1 MYKSF
6 PKRFLSIIICLILFL
21 SSISYADTVVV
32 GVAPGSG
39 LNGNKIINQNAS
51 TTYLE
56 NQYSGPGI
64 LPNSSITHNSPIQVQ
79 NLNQSSGQVSAM
91 SLSPNTSDTGP
102 KTTNISS
109 PGAHNQQLAATHQNA
124 GVIANGAY
132 STGAV
137 TNTSD
142 SGPVTQEITAPV
154 AGGESI
160 TSNNYVSEGPGTN
173 EGNSIVSYDTEPE
186 PMQSSTVNYTTSN
199 DGVIIYTVNN
209 NIRAVRPNITA
220 PGALVVNASTRQIY
234 YSKGGLN
241 PFHPAALANLV
252 TASILLTHKK
262 LDDVLIV
269 NASAVTGLESG
280 AHTAKLRAGDT
291 ITVRDAIGA
300 MFVKSCCDV
309 ANVVAEN
316 VAGNVTNFVALMN
329 QTVKNW
335 GCVGTNFTN
344 PTGLNHNSQIT
355 TTYDMAIIMDK
366 VSSDPTLKLM
376 LQQAAYVLPATAHR
390 GVLGLNTSNQLLI
403 PGNKNFYTGLSASRM
418 GYTSK
423 AKYAV
428 ASELDYNGH
437 RLIAIVLNANGTQ
450 WTDSTKLL
458 NFAKVASVEVGN
470 TGTIYNT
477 SLNVASNVSAEAL
490 AGANYIT
497 SIVNFASATGFTPP
511 VAQNTAINQVPAN
524 NIAANNFV
532 ASSVV
537 TNNINNTAFGSLPDT
552 QGIWQ
557 RDNKG
562 WYFIKANGQ
571 SANNEWIKQN
581 GKIYCV
587 DSTGYMITGWRQM
600 TNGNMY
606 YFDPTQGE
614 LRHGTWVNVSTGAY
628 YLQDDGTLAKAP
640 AGQTKQITTSVGT
653 YTIDENGKA
662 IAKIS

>member
-1 MYKSF
+1 MCRSF
-6 PKRFLSIIICLILFL
+6 PKKFLSIMMSVVLL
-21 SSISYADTVVV
+21 STSIVFADNVVI
-32 GVAPGSG
+32 GTAPGVGSI
-39 LNGNKIINQNAS
+39 GNKTVTQNAG
-51 TTYLE
+51 TTYLQ
-56 NQYSGPGI
+56 NQYSGPGL
-64 LPNSSITHNSPIQVQ
+64 LPNSSVTYNTPIQVPDYSQ
-79 NLNQSSGQVSAM
+79 QSGQVTSMAVTN
-91 SLSPNTSDTGP
+91 NTSDTGP
-102 KTTNISS
+102 KTTTITSPAANNALLASTHHQASVIS
-109 PGAHNQQLAATHQNA
+109 
-124 GVIANGAY
+124 NGAFN
-132 STGAV
+132 TGTS

-142 SGPVTQEITAPV
+142 SGPTVHEIKSPSAN
-154 AGGESI
+154 GEAI
-160 TSNNYVSEGPGTN
+160 VSSDKIDNTGPGVTN
-173 EGNSIVSYDTEPE
+173 N
-186 PMQSSTVNYTTSN
+186 QSSNVPANPTPSYSTNTANNVVQDT
-199 DGVIIYTVNN
+199 GVIIYTVNN
-209 NIRAVRPNITA
+209 NIRAVMPNITA
-220 PGALVVNASTRQIY
+220 PAALVVNASTRQIY

-241 PFHPAALANLV
+241 PYHPAALATLV
-252 TASILLTHKK
+252 TASILLNHKR

-280 AHTAKLRAGDT
+280 ANTAKLRAGDT

-329 QTVKNW
+329 QTVRNW

-344 PTGLNHNSQIT
+344 PTGLNNNAQIT

-366 VSSDPTLKLM
+366 VSSDPTLKIM

-390 GVLGLNTSNQLLI
+390 GTLALNTTNQLLI
-403 PGNKNFYTGLSASRM
+403 PGNKNFYTGISASKL

-423 AKYAV
+423 AKYTI
-428 ASELDYNGH
+428 ASQLDYNGQ
-437 RLIAIVLNANGTQ
+437 RLVAVVLNANGSQ
-450 WTDSTKLL
+450 WTDTTKLL
-458 NFAKVASVEVGN
+458 NFAKVACLEAGN
-470 TGTIYNT
+470 TGTTYNT
-477 SLNVASNVSAEAL
+477 VLNVANNVNAQAM
-490 AGANYIT
+490 AAQTAANYAAAANYAT
-497 SIVNFASATGFTPP
+497 AVAQVNYAAATGYNPP
-511 VAQNTAINQVPAN
+511 AAQGVATNQIATNTL
-524 NIAANNFV
+524 
-532 ASSVV
+532 
-537 TNNINNTAFGSLPDT
+537 NNTAFASLGDS

-562 WYFIKANGQ
+562 WYFIKSNGQ

-600 TNGNMY
+600 SNGSMY
-606 YFDPTQGE
+606 YFDPSSGE